1 MIIVTLHK
9 MGFHD
14 EAIERAIQ
22 FGGAKTIEDCLPFLV
37 LNENNLMDHLFVSPK
52 VYQVTARYDAFRKS

>member
-1 MIIVTLHK
+1 

-22 FGGAKTIEDCLPFLV
+22 FGGAKTIEDCLPFQF

-52 VYQVTARYDAFRKS
+52 VYQVTAKYDAFRKS